1 MTDEIKKYT
10 EFYGG
15 KDNIMNLLL
24 NELEKGT
31 FSDCDEEFQKCCY
44 YYITSLKKE
53 VDELS
58 DRIVKA
64 SRKIDKFK
72 ETYIICF
79 DKPLWDFVKR
89 LEKCLKSGDK

>member
-1 MTDEIKKYT
+1 MTEKEMINQINSLIEDRKSFITDDKETSEVFEKDVEALEMILNKY
-10 EFYGG
+10 
-15 KDNIMNLLL
+15 N
-24 NELEKGT
+24 
-31 FSDCDEEFQKCCY
+31 
-44 YYITSLKKE
+44 
-53 VDELS
+53 ELS

>member
-1 MTDEIKKYT
+1 MIEEIK
-10 EFYGG
+10 
-15 KDNIMNLLL
+15 NIEDVKEMIRTYLPYNEEECIGIINNLQ
-24 NELEKGT
+24 NEK
-31 FSDCDEEFQKCCY
+31 
-44 YYITSLKKE
+44 
-53 VDELS
+53 DELS

-89 LEKCLKSGDK
+89 LEKCLKSGDE

>member
-1 MTDEIKKYT
+1 MTEKEMINQINSLIEDRKSFITDDKETSEVFEKDVEALEMILNKY
-10 EFYGG
+10 
-15 KDNIMNLLL
+15 N
-24 NELEKGT
+24 
-31 FSDCDEEFQKCCY
+31 
-44 YYITSLKKE
+44 
-53 VDELS
+53 ELS

-89 LEKCLKSGDK
+89 LEKCLKSGDN

>member
-1 MTDEIKKYT
+1 MTEKEIINQINSLIEDRKSFITDDKETSEVFEKDVEALEMMLNKYN
-10 EFYGG
+10 
-15 KDNIMNLLL
+15 D
-24 NELEKGT
+24 
-31 FSDCDEEFQKCCY
+31 
-44 YYITSLKKE
+44 
-53 VDELS
+53 LS

-89 LEKCLKSGDK
+89 LEKCLKSGDN

>member
-1 MTDEIKKYT
+1 MTEKEMINQINSLTDDKETSEVFEKDVEALEMILNKY
-10 EFYGG
+10 
-15 KDNIMNLLL
+15 N
-24 NELEKGT
+24 
-31 FSDCDEEFQKCCY
+31 
-44 YYITSLKKE
+44 
-53 VDELS
+53 ELS

-89 LEKCLKSGDK
+89 LEKCLKSGDD

>member
-1 MTDEIKKYT
+1 MTEKEMINQINSLIEDRKSFITDDKETSEVFEKDVEALEMILNKY
-10 EFYGG
+10 
-15 KDNIMNLLL
+15 N
-24 NELEKGT
+24 
-31 FSDCDEEFQKCCY
+31 
-44 YYITSLKKE
+44 
-53 VDELS
+53 ELS

-89 LEKCLKSGDK
+89 LEKCLKSGE

>member
-1 MTDEIKKYT
+1 MTEKEMINQINSLIEDRKSFITDDKETSGVFEKDVEALEMILNKY
-10 EFYGG
+10 
-15 KDNIMNLLL
+15 N
-24 NELEKGT
+24 
-31 FSDCDEEFQKCCY
+31 
-44 YYITSLKKE
+44 
-53 VDELS
+53 ELS

>member
-1 MTDEIKKYT
+1 MTEKEMINQINSLIEDRKSFITDDKETSEVFEKDVEALEMILNKY
-10 EFYGG
+10 
-15 KDNIMNLLL
+15 N
-24 NELEKGT
+24 
-31 FSDCDEEFQKCCY
+31 
-44 YYITSLKKE
+44 
-53 VDELS
+53 ELS

-89 LEKCLKSGDK
+89 LEKCLKSGDE

>member
-1 MTDEIKKYT
+1 MTEKEMINQINSLIEDRKSFITDDKETSEVFEKDVEALEMILNKY
-10 EFYGG
+10 
-15 KDNIMNLLL
+15 N
-24 NELEKGT
+24 
-31 FSDCDEEFQKCCY
+31 
-44 YYITSLKKE
+44 
-53 VDELS
+53 ELS

-89 LEKCLKSGDK
+89 LEKCLKSGDD

>member
-1 MTDEIKKYT
+1 MTEKEMINQINSLIEDRKSFITDDKETSEVFEKDIEALEMILTKY
-10 EFYGG
+10 
-15 KDNIMNLLL
+15 N
-24 NELEKGT
+24 
-31 FSDCDEEFQKCCY
+31 
-44 YYITSLKKE
+44 
-53 VDELS
+53 ELS

>member
-1 MTDEIKKYT
+1 MTEKEMINQINSLIEDRKSFITNDKETSEVFEKDVEALEMILNKY
-10 EFYGG
+10 
-15 KDNIMNLLL
+15 N
-24 NELEKGT
+24 
-31 FSDCDEEFQKCCY
+31 
-44 YYITSLKKE
+44 
-53 VDELS
+53 ELS